1 MKATANPTRL
11 APQGEQ
17 LPAPIHFRVAQS
29 PANAIYPT
37 HKHAG
42 GEFVYAF
49 RGVMEVKV
57 QGQHLL
63 APPQYG
69 IWLPPEVEHIGLNRK
84 EVGHCSVYIAKALC
98 GRLPR
103 VPCALSVDPLIVAM
117 LERLRER
124 PPQSPATPE
133 DERFLQVLVDQL
145 ASAPCA
151 GSYLP
156 SSTDPALA
164 SVLQALEARPEDNRP
179 LAELAR
185 RANTTERTL
194 IRRCQR
200 DLGMSLS
207 EWRQRLRILR
217 AMPLLESGRSVES
230 VALDLGYSSSS
241 AFITMFRKL
250 MHATPA
256 EFAKSKR

>member
-1 MKATANPTRL
+1 MKTALTRL

-17 LPAPIHFRVAQS
+17 LPSPIHFRVAES

-57 QGQHLL
+57 LGQHLL

-69 IWLPPEVEHIGLNRK
+69 IWLPPEIEHIGLNRK
-84 EVGHCSVYIAKALC
+84 EVGHCSVYVAKALC
-98 GRLPR
+98 GSLPR
-103 VPCALSVDPLIVAM
+103 VPCALLVDPLIVAM
-117 LERLRER
+117 LDRLRAR

-145 ASAPCA
+145 ATASCA

-156 SSTDPALA
+156 SSADLALA
-164 SVLQALEARPEDNRP
+164 PVLQALEAHPEDNRP

-185 RANTTERTL
+185 LANTTERTL

-230 VALDLGYSSSS
+230 VALELGYSSSS
-241 AFITMFRKL
+241 AFIAMFRKL
-250 MHATPA
+250 MHVTPA
-256 EFAKSKR
+256 EFAKSKK

>member
-1 MKATANPTRL
+1 MKAAQDPTRL
-11 APQGEQ
+11 TPTGER
-17 LPAPIHFRVAQS
+17 LPSPIHFRVAES

-57 QGQHLL
+57 LGQHLL

-69 IWLPPEVEHIGLNRK
+69 IWLPPETEHIGLNRK
-84 EVGHCSVYIAKALC
+84 EAGHCSVYVAKPLC

-103 VPCALSVDPLIVAM
+103 VPCALSVGPLIVAM
-117 LERLRER
+117 LDRLRER

-133 DERFLQVLVDQL
+133 DERFLQVLVDEL
-145 ASAPCA
+145 ATASCA

-156 SSTDPALA
+156 SSNDAVLA
-164 SVLQALEARPEDNRP
+164 PVLQALEAHPEDNRS

-185 RANTTERTL
+185 LAHTTERTL
-194 IRRCQR
+194 IRRCRR

-230 VALDLGYSSSS
+230 TALDLGYSSSS
-241 AFITMFRKL
+241 AFIAMFRKL
-250 MHATPA
+250 MHVTPA
-256 EFAKSKR
+256 EFAKSQK